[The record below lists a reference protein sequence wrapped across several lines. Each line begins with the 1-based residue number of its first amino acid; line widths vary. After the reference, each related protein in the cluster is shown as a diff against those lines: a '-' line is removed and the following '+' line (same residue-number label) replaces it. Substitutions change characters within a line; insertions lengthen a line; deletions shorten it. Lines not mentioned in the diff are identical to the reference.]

1 MNTRPFL
8 SLLLVLGIAWTA
20 ACGGDDPVEPGPQ
33 PTLQFTPVTLD
44 LDTLRA
50 GSYELRNTST
60 VDAGPIVIGFE
71 RLRSESGG
79 QLFWVTEVTP
89 SSIASL
95 PAGAVDTIEF
105 VVAPEDGTPPG
116 PYQSTINAAINEVI
130 LAAAILDLVV
140 E

>member
-1 MNTRPFL
+1 MNTRLFL
-8 SLLLVLGIAWTA
+8 PLLIVVAIAWTA
-20 ACGGDDPVEPGPQ
+20 ACGGDDPVAPGPQ
-33 PTLQFTPVTLD
+33 PTLQFTPITLD

-60 VDAGPIVIGFE
+60 VNAGPILIGFE

-79 QLFWVTEVTP
+79 QLFWVTQVTP
-89 SSIASL
+89 TTIASL

-105 VVAPEDGTPPG
+105 VVALEDGTPPG
-116 PYQSTINAAINEVI
+116 NYQSTINAAINDDI